1 MSNVAAFFD
10 IDNTI
15 MRGASIFHL
24 ARGLFSRK
32 ILSASDLT
40 NYAIAQSKFLVS
52 GSENMNDL
60 ARVTEN
66 ALSFA
71 KGRTVEEM
79 NTLCSEVYDEIMVD
93 KVWPGTVQLAHTHI
107 AAGHEVWLVSAGPI
121 ELADIIAQRLGL
133 TGALATVSEII
144 HGQYTGRLKSEPM
157 HGPQKAIA
165 IRELA
170 AQRGIDLVHSFAYS
184 DSKNDVPLLSAV
196 GNPIAINPDSEL
208 REIAIRSGWPVHDF
222 RREHLKNRYARP
234 AGAMTLALVGAA
246 AGLAISA
253 ISRNRSMK

>member
-1 MSNVAAFFD
+1 MGKVAAFFD

-32 ILSASDLT
+32 ILSATDLT
-40 NYAIAQSKFLVS
+40 NYAIAQGKFLMA
-52 GSENMNDL
+52 GSENLNDL
-60 ARVTEN
+60 ARITEN

-71 KGRTVEEM
+71 QGRTVQEM
-79 NTLCSEVYDEIMVD
+79 NELCSEIYDEIMVD

-121 ELADIIAQRLGL
+121 ELAEIIAQRLGL

-144 HGQYTGRLKSEPM
+144 HGEYTGRLKSEPM
-157 HGPQKAIA
+157 HGEQKAIA

-170 AQRGIDLVHSFAYS
+170 EQRGLDLTECFAYS

-196 GNPIAINPDSEL
+196 GNPIAINPDGEL
-208 REIAIRSGWPVHDF
+208 RDIAIRSGWPVHDF
-222 RREHLKNRYARP
+222 RREHLKKRYALP
-234 AGAMTLALVGAA
+234 AGAVTLALVGAA
-246 AGLAISA
+246 TGLAISA
-253 ISRNRSMK
+253 LTKNKSKN

>member
-1 MSNVAAFFD
+1 MSKVAAFFD

-32 ILSASDLT
+32 ILSAADLT

-60 ARVTEN
+60 ARITEN

-79 NTLCSEVYDEIMVD
+79 NALCSEVYDEIMVD

-121 ELADIIAQRLGL
+121 ELAEIIAQRLGL

-144 HGQYTGRLKSEPM
+144 HGEYTGRLKSDPM

-170 AQRGIDLVHSFAYS
+170 EQRGIDLAHSFAYS

-208 REIAIRSGWPVHDF
+208 RDIAIRSGWPVHDF
-222 RREHLKNRYARP
+222 RREHLKKRYALP
-234 AGAMTLALVGAA
+234 AGAVTLALVGAA
-246 AGLAISA
+246 TGLALSA
-253 ISRNRSMK
+253 LSKNKDKQ

>member
-79 NTLCSEVYDEIMVD
+79 NSLCSEVYDEIMVD

-121 ELADIIAQRLGL
+121 ELAEIIAHRLGL
-133 TGALATVSEII
+133 TGAIATVSEII
-144 HGQYTGRLKSEPM
+144 HGKYTGHLKSEPM

-170 AQRGIDLVHSFAYS
+170 EQRGIDLEHSFAYS

-196 GNPIAINPDSEL
+196 GNPIAINPDGEL
-208 REIAIRSGWPVHDF
+208 RDIAIRSGWPVHDF
-222 RREHLKNRYARP
+222 RREHLKKRYAVP

-253 ISRNRSMK
+253 LTKNKDT